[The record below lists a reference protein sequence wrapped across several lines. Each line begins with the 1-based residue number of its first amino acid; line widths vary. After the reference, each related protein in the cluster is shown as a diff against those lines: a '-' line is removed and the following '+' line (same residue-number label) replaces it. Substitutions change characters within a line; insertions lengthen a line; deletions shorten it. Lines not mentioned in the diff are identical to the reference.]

1 MIPNKAMDR
10 LKLTYLGQAGL
21 IVDTGRERILFDP
34 YLSNYVVD
42 SGIGSAELFARAF
55 PPPLFAQDF
64 TEIDYVFISHDHAD
78 HCDPDTLLPMQKA
91 NPLVKFICP
100 RPVKK
105 HLIALGIQA
114 ASILVPKELEL
125 QTIGELEYYSVP
137 AAHYGFD
144 RDPETGEYS
153 YFGFVV
159 KVGGMTVFHGGD
171 TILYPEFVKN
181 ILCHVP
187 GIDIAGLPIN
197 GRDEKREN
205 LGIVGN
211 LTGSEAYA
219 LAKDI
224 NSKILI
230 PLHNDLFI
238 FNCDDPKS
246 LIEIGDKDQ
255 HSIRIEWM
263 LPGQTIEY

>member
-1 MIPNKAMDR
+1 MSPNHTMKQM
-10 LKLTYLGQAGL
+10 KLTYLGQAGL
-21 IVDTGRERILFDP
+21 IADTGRESVLFDP

-42 SGIGSAELFARAF
+42 SGIGSAELFTRAF
-55 PPPLFAQDF
+55 PPPLYAHEL
-64 TEIDYVFISHDHAD
+64 TEIDYFFISHDHAD
-78 HCDPDTLLPMQKA
+78 HCDPDTLLPIYRA
-91 NPLVKFICP
+91 NPSVKFICP
-100 RPVKK
+100 RPVEK
-105 HLIALGIQA
+105 HLIAMGVQT
-114 ASILVPKELEL
+114 ASIVVPKELEL

-137 AAHYGFD
+137 AAHYRFD
-144 RDPETGEYS
+144 RNPETGDYS

-159 KVGGMTVFHGGD
+159 MVGGIIIFHGGD
-171 TILYPEFVKN
+171 TILYPDFVKN

-187 GIDIAGLPIN
+187 SIDITCLPIN

-205 LGIVGN
+205 MGIVGN
-211 LTGSEAYA
+211 LTGYEAYA
-219 LAKDI
+219 LAKEI

-238 FNCDDPKS
+238 FNSDDPKS

-263 LPGQTIEY
+263 LPGQTIGY